1 MKCNEFEFEYIAAP
15 DEIAGDA
22 CEHLQG
28 CVICKAFVA
37 EQAVFEKQ
45 LADAVCC
52 DVPDGFRHS
61 IREHVVNRQS
71 SFWSLPKSSLAL
83 VASLFMA
90 IGLVSTYQFVSQ
102 PAFPIDRLIVEHL
115 DHDGVRSMKASHQLT
130 PQELANVAEGFG
142 VRVKPSSRASF
153 AEKCPIGK
161 SFGLHMVYQ
170 YKGQPITVIYMPEM
184 APEKTIPFQYA
195 GLKGWV
201 KPLKVG
207 SIAVLAGVTIELP
220 AEEFAGQSIEWL

>member
-15 DEIAGDA
+15 DEITGDA
-22 CEHLQG
+22 CEHLKS
-28 CVICKAFVA
+28 CAACKALVA
-37 EQAVFEKQ
+37 EQIIFEKQ
-45 LADAVCC
+45 LADAACS
-52 DVPDGFRHS
+52 DVPEGFRHS
-61 IREHVVNRQS
+61 VREHVVNKRS
-71 SFWSLPKSSLAL
+71 SFWSLSKLPLAL

-90 IGLVSTYQFVSQ
+90 IGLVNTYQFVTK

-130 PQELANVAEGFG
+130 QQELANVAEGFG

-161 SFGLHMVYQ
+161 SYGLHMVYQ
-170 YKGQPITVIYMPEM
+170 YKGQPITVIYMPEI
-184 APEKTIPFQYA
+184 ATEKTIPFQYA
-195 GLKGWV
+195 GLKGWI

-207 SIAVLAGVTIELP
+207 SIAVLAGVTVELP
-220 AEEFAGQSIEWL
+220 AEEFTEQSIEWL